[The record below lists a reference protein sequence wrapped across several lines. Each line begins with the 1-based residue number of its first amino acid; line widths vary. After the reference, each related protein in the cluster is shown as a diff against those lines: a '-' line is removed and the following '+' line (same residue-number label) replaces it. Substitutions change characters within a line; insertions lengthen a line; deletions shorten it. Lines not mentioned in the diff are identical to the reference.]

1 MLRRLAPVLIVMLA
15 VLAACRATPALSEP
29 SDIITQGLNATS
41 ELTSFHVSLAVEGTV
56 SMPDSG
62 GTFDL
67 EGTTLEADID
77 LESENVHVTFA
88 VPALMSLSGE
98 VLVIGSDLY
107 VMTSLTGD
115 KWSHS
120 DVGSMIP
127 GASPEASPDI
137 QSVIDEVEAFL
148 LKDGVEATKLDDVDC
163 GGRSCYHVQ
172 VSLSPEL
179 MNDHEDGDDASAE
192 PDASLDAGAIFG
204 DALVLDLLFDRE
216 NLWLT
221 EVSTSVD
228 SAELGSLSATITF
241 SAFDEAV
248 ELSPPPA
255 ADVTEGELNFPN
267 LPGFPMP

>member
-1 MLRRLAPVLIVMLA
+1 MLRRLTPVLIVMLA

-29 SDIITQGLNATS
+29 SDIISQGINATS

-56 SMPDSG
+56 TMPDSG
-62 GTFDL
+62 GSFDL

-77 LESENVHVTFA
+77 LDSENLHLTFD
-88 VPALMSLSGE
+88 VPAFMSLSGE

-107 VMTSLTGD
+107 VMTSLSGD

-120 DVGSMIP
+120 DVAGMIP

-137 QSVIDEVEAFL
+137 QSMIDDVEAFL
-148 LKDGVEATKLDDVDC
+148 LRDGVEATKLDDADC

-172 VSLSPEL
+172 VSLSPDL
-179 MNDHEDGDDASAE
+179 MHEDGDDASTE
-192 PDASLDAGAIFG
+192 PIASIDPADIFG
-204 DALVLDLLFDRE
+204 EALVLDLLFDRE

-228 SAELGSLSATITF
+228 AAELGSLSATITF

-267 LPGFPMP
+267 LPGFPIP